1 MRNVALNNTQAKF
14 VFLID
19 VDFLPKRDLYQSILL
34 AEKSGSL
41 TVAKV
46 CMSVKN
52 MLRELSS
59 RKCLLN

>member
-1 MRNVALNNTQAKF
+1 MNNTQAKF

-19 VDFLPKRDLYQSILL
+19 VDFVPNKDLYENILL

-46 CMSVKN
+46 GKTTNWLC
-52 MLRELSS
+52 ELIFM
-59 RKCLLN
+59 